1 MKNKIIII
9 AILLA
14 PILLSAQNDSMRH
27 NGPEIV
33 FDETSFDFDTIAQ
46 NGSGEHVFYFT
57 NKGSEPLII
66 TSAFSSCGC
75 VVPEW
80 PKSPIPPNGRNHVK
94 INYNTNKT
102 GSFTKAIVVKSN
114 SVTDKKAVL
123 RIKGVVVEPKEISSK

>member
-1 MKNKIIII
+1 M
-9 AILLA
+9 LA
-14 PILLSAQNDSMRH
+14 PILLSAQNNSMRQ

-33 FDETSFDFDTIAQ
+33 FDETTFDFDTIAQ

-57 NKGSEPLII
+57 NKGTEPLII

-94 INYNTNKT
+94 INYNTSKT
-102 GSFTKAIVVKSN
+102 GSFTKVIVVKSN
-114 SVTDKKAVL
+114 AANNKKAIL
-123 RIKGVVVEPKEISSK
+123 RIKGVVKE